1 MAKQYYVA
9 KYLRLS
15 KEDGKAES
23 QSIQTQ
29 REMLNKYIKD
39 QGWRVVDEYVD
50 DGYSGTDF
58 DRPDFKRLMSDIE
71 IGKINLVIVKDLSRL
86 GRNYI
91 DLGKIMEELFPKYNI
106 RLIAVNDGYDSND
119 ERASDFAP
127 LKNYFNE
134 M

>member
-1 MAKQYYVA
+1 MRSLAQQYFVA

-39 QGWRVVDEYVD
+39 HGWRVVDEYVD

-91 DLGKIMEELFPKYNI
+91 DLGKIME
-106 RLIAVNDGYDSND
+106 
-119 ERASDFAP
+119 
-127 LKNYFNE
+127 
-134 M
+134 